1 MRESHPYGDANC
13 HIHADTY
20 THSHANGNL
29 DRPPADFDAKTDAYA
44 EACAD
49 AKSSSHSGAETIEIF
64 ATAKFPACLAVAS
77 QRRFAPDRCSW
88 VGSPG
93 VTRPPVNVNA
103 RLFARAGSLLH
114 ADFLKIVLTHFCGFS
129 YKGVPQM

>member
-20 THSHANGNL
+20 TYSHANGNL
-29 DRPPADFDAKTDAYA
+29 DADFDAKTDAHA

-64 ATAKFPACLAVAS
+64 ATAKNF
-77 QRRFAPDRCSW
+77 RHE
-88 VGSPG
+88 VGSLVIECSLGGSSG
-93 VTRPPVNVNA
+93 VTRLPADANV
-103 RLFARAGSLLH
+103 RLFDRAGSALD
-114 ADFLKIVLTHFCGFS
+114 ADFRKIVLTRFCGFR
-129 YKGVPQM
+129 YKGLLQL